1 MLTFL
6 RLFVCLGLGWAGPS
20 VHDYYLSQGP
30 GGSRMAR
37 LHSFLE
43 GQTPISRMENVV
55 FEKLD
60 RIGKKV

>member
-1 MLTFL
+1 
-6 RLFVCLGLGWAGPS
+6 
-20 VHDYYLSQGP
+20 
-30 GGSRMAR
+30 MAR